1 MKRTIRIASKGS
13 PSVVVTATIDSSG
26 ESLTRDEV
34 ESIRDRLADN
44 LMGALLDLPYSAHR
58 ISKMRVSK

>member
-13 PSVVVTATIDSSG
+13 PSVVVTAVINSAG
-26 ESLTRDEV
+26 VGLTRHEV
-34 ESIRDRLADN
+34 EQIRDRLADN

-58 ISKMRVSK
+58 ISRMKVSE